1 MMRQLAAISAFA
13 ALALAGCAAEGTND
27 QYAKADCKVFAP
39 TTASSA
45 GVRAPTES
53 TLQQRAAQA
62 DLANSGYRFR
72 NLQRNGLANNNV
84 EELLH
89 NCD

>member
-1 MMRQLAAISAFA
+1 MKSKLAAVSAFA
-13 ALALAGCAAEGTND
+13 ALALAGCATEGAKD
-27 QYAKADCKVFAP
+27 QYAQADCKVYAP

-45 GVRAPTES
+45 GVRAPKES
-53 TLQQRAAQA
+53 ALQQRAAQA

-72 NLQRNGLANNNV
+72 NLQRNGMANNNV
-84 EELLH
+84 EDLLR